1 MIDETKN
8 LDLSPLDDN
17 INSLAQ
23 QVIDEGDVD
32 KTKDLV
38 ALFNWNLS
46 KKNVAR
52 LLKLN
57 NLFDAVSDQ
66 MVERFEK
73 KPDQFSN
80 SDLLDYMKA
89 VQGAIDSSSKYLSET
104 EEPPAI
110 VNNTQINVNVVDS
123 IDKDIYSKK
132 PFLTV
137 ILNPTTIKEIR
148 KDNKNIDYSMLNKN
162 TCSKFRTDFQSIF
175 NPDIDF
181 CN

>member
-8 LDLSPLDDN
+8 LDLSPLEDN

-110 VNNTQINVNVVDS
+110 VNNTQINVNVVDT
-123 IDKDIYSKK
+123 IDKDSKERI
-132 PFLTV
+132 TSAV
-137 ILNPTTIKEIR
+137 QAILKKFTQPDVEVEYEDKTDVVVTDQT
-148 KDNKNIDYSMLNKN
+148 DNS
-162 TCSKFRTDFQSIF
+162 
-175 NPDIDF
+175 
-181 CN
+181 

>member
-110 VNNTQINVNVVDS
+110 VNNTQINVNVVDT
-123 IDKDIYSKK
+123 IDKDSKERI
-132 PFLTV
+132 TSAV
-137 ILNPTTIKEIR
+137 QAILKKFTQPDVEVEYEDKTDVVVTDQT
-148 KDNKNIDYSMLNKN
+148 DNS
-162 TCSKFRTDFQSIF
+162 
-175 NPDIDF
+175 
-181 CN
+181 